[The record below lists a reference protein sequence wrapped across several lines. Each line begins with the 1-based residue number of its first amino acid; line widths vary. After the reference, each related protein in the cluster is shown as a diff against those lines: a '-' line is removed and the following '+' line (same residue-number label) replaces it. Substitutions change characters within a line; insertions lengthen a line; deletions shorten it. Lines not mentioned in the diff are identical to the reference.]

1 MKTLAALAA
10 GLALAGTAS
19 AADARG
25 AYQAVGVGANS
36 CAQDLAAPRDVGQV
50 VGVWLSGYFTAMN
63 QVLPNTTDVLAG
75 RTDADLEQALVHA
88 CQKQPTQLLAD
99 AANQMLTAMAPAKA
113 PARTKTKKS
122 GKSPKGETAGEAVP
136 ELRR

>member
-1 MKTLAALAA
+1 MKTLVVLAA
-10 GLALAGTAS
+10 GLALAGSAS

-36 CAQDLAAPRDVGQV
+36 CAQYLAAPRDVGQV

-63 QVLPNTTDVLAG
+63 QVLPNTSDVLAG
-75 RTDADLEQALVHA
+75 RTDADLEQALVSA
-88 CQKQPTQLLAD
+88 CTKQPTMLLAD
-99 AANQMLTAMAPAKA
+99 AANHMLTAMAPAR
-113 PARTKTKKS
+113 PAARSKTKKPTRQ
-122 GKSPKGETAGEAVP
+122 PKGDAAGEAVP

>member
-1 MKTLAALAA
+1 MKTLAAFAA
-10 GLALAGTAS
+10 GLALAGAAS

-25 AYQAVGVGANS
+25 GYQAVGVGANS
-36 CAQDLAAPRDVGQV
+36 CAQYLAAPRDVGQV

-63 QVLPNTTDVLAG
+63 QVLPDTTDVLAG
-75 RTDADLEQALVHA
+75 RTDADLEQALVSA

-99 AANQMLTAMAPAKA
+99 AANQMLTAMAPAR
-113 PARTKTKKS
+113 PAAAKTKKKS
-122 GKSPKGETAGEAVP
+122 GKQPKDEAVP